1 MLNNENK
8 VKPLLKEVLLCS
20 LHVLKIEARVER
32 IVFIV
37 SMLME
42 YGSVKRGITLVELLR
57 YINNSMVVDKV
68 HHNKGKVLAVG
79 KVVDMVGNMV

>member
-1 MLNNENK
+1 MDRL
-8 VKPLLKEVLLCS
+8 
-20 LHVLKIEARVER
+20 R
-32 IVFIV
+32 
-37 SMLME
+37 
-42 YGSVKRGITLVELLR
+42 GGITLVELLR